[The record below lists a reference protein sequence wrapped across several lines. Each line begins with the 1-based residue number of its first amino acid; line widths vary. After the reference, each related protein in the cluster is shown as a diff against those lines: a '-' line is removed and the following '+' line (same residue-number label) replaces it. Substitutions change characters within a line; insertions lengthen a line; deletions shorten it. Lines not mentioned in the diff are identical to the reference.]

1 MDYKTRKEKA
11 EAQKKIEQLLFPYEG
26 NYGIVS
32 TSNLGLE
39 PGDIILLTYLKQS
52 DGTVLSNPKLGV
64 ERMGIVVSSRRTG
77 EGVTFAS
84 TRNNMLLNVFLI
96 DSLSD
101 SLFRAVVNTFYNREK
116 RCDYHLRPQVLN
128 SFLKKENFRTLNL
141 RFVGNLKKVIVNMEK
156 FRTTITQENLRN
168 FSKE

>member
-1 MDYKTRKEKA
+1 MDFKTKKER
-11 EAQKKIEQLLFPYEG
+11 EANQKKIEQLLFPYQG

-39 PGDIILLTYLKQS
+39 PGDIILLTYLKKD
-52 DGTVLSNPKLGV
+52 DGTTISHHKSGV

-77 EGVTFAS
+77 GGVTFPS
-84 TRNNMLLNVFLI
+84 TKLNMLLNVFLI

-101 SLFRAVVNTFYNREK
+101 SLFRAVVKTFYAKEK
-116 RCDYHLRPQVLN
+116 RCDYHARPRVLQ

-141 RFVGNLKKVIVNMEK
+141 RWVGNLKKVTINIEK
-156 FRTTITQENLRN
+156 FRRTTENLL
-168 FSKE
+168 EE